1 VHAVRVCVCVCL
13 FVCVGQVM
21 GWPLLL
27 QKGSLAAVSVHDQVV
42 CMTCMYVSM
51 CARLV
56 AG

>member
-1 VHAVRVCVCVCL
+1 MHAVRVCVCVCL